1 MCIFLN
7 QTQLSVCDILAE
19 AGAKGWGQRAADPPS
34 SVKAKYAARIQ
45 EVPAFGPHVLSILAK
60 HGEAWRSMAKRQ
72 SLNRETSWKLWHN
85 IKISWKFTKYSETAG
100 ARQKRRLCVVWNE
113 HWEPQLKS
121 GKLFL
126 ATLAAVSKKTSR
138 TSTDQP
144 PDVCIF
150 ERFRIFRECTQVLN
164 WSAPLWSC
172 TRFIFSKMAVL
183 DRSRALGLGW
193 CPWGRP
199 WLVLGC

>member
-1 MCIFLN
+1 M
-7 QTQLSVCDILAE
+7 
-19 AGAKGWGQRAADPPS
+19 
-34 SVKAKYAARIQ
+34 
-45 EVPAFGPHVLSILAK
+45 
-60 HGEAWRSMAKRQ
+60 
-72 SLNRETSWKLWHN
+72 
-85 IKISWKFTKYSETAG
+85 
-100 ARQKRRLCVVWNE
+100 VWNE

-164 WSAPLWSC
+164 WSAPKWPYL
-172 TRFIFSKMAVL
+172 IA
-183 DRSRALGLGW
+183 AGLSGW
-193 CPWGRP
+193 AGVRGVVRDSSWD
-199 WLVLGC
+199 VKIKVDAS